1 MEVERPHYYWQIQV
15 VKTFII
21 PIFLYGASM
30 MCLYKEF
37 LNEANKIIFDLSSDA
52 CGRASSI

>member
-1 MEVERPHYYWQIQV
+1 MERPNYYWQIQV